1 VLGAVIATLGHY
13 KLTLMGPFRLL
24 DPQGERVAVTSR
36 RAMALI
42 AMLAMSAEGERS
54 RGWLQEKLWGAR
66 EDRQAAGSLRRELS
80 ELRRL
85 LNTQDAPLLL
95 TQRDR
100 VRLDLSMLCVD
111 AHAPVGGAGPTAH
124 AAEDFLEGLDLS
136 GEEGFED
143 WRRERRLALRPRM
156 RQPDGPEPAPRSP
169 GDLDELSL
177 GEPDGWRA
185 ASIIEAD
192 HRPFVVIAAF
202 RPGPRPQET
211 AFAEALASDLV
222 AALAKSRLLA
232 VRSSHPDVPD
242 EPLHPARLRPHLGA
256 DYLVQG
262 HIRRLGSDLRV
273 LITLSSTVN
282 DRALWSAHYDHAASE
297 GLAVQEKMLAAIVG
311 GIEPALLDH
320 EASRSLNGQNGA
332 SDHWSLFLR
341 GRWRFWRAKAEDF
354 ETALS
359 LLAEARRLRPDDVPT
374 ITLQA
379 LCHLGQ
385 AWTGVTGDPR
395 HSVLQAYD
403 LMARAVALDPGDA
416 YAHCVHGMVL
426 SFMGRPDQ
434 ALAEQRFA
442 LDLNP
447 YLAAA
452 AGEMGRLSLLS
463 NHLQEAMEWS
473 DTAIA
478 SAPGDPHAFLW
489 FRTKA
494 FVSFIRRQYDAAA
507 RHAADAC
514 ARSPHQFFLHY
525 LLAACRAAAGRRL
538 DARSAFAEGRRL
550 LPTYNE
556 QMIRLGLPF
565 TDEATVQL
573 YMKALRSAGW
583 RG

>member
-1 VLGAVIATLGHY
+1 
-13 KLTLMGPFRLL
+13 MGL
-24 DPQGERVAVTSR
+24 V
-36 RAMALI
+36 
-42 AMLAMSAEGERS
+42 AMLAMSAGGERS
-54 RGWLQEKLWGAR
+54 RGWLQDKLWGAR
-66 EDRQAAGSLRRELS
+66 DDTQAAGSLRRELS

-85 LNTQDAPLLL
+85 LNGGEAPLLL
-95 TQRDR
+95 TERDR
-100 VRLDLSMLCVD
+100 VRLDLSKLCVD
-111 AHAPVGGAGPTAH
+111 AHSPAADAGPIAH
-124 AAEDFLEGLDLS
+124 AAEDFLEGLELP
-136 GEEGFED
+136 GEAGFED

-156 RQPDGPEPAPRSP
+156 AAVGAPAAEAADP
-169 GDLDELSL
+169 GDPEA
-177 GEPDGWRA
+177 WRA
-185 ASIIEAD
+185 VSIIDAD
-192 HRPFVVIAAF
+192 QRPVVVIAAF
-202 RPGPRPQET
+202 TSAGGRDDE
-211 AFAEALASDLV
+211 AFAEALARDLA
-222 AALAKSRLLA
+222 AALARSRLIF
-232 VRSSHPDVPD
+232 VRSSHPDLPAGPVP
-242 EPLHPARLRPHLGA
+242 PARISAELGA

-262 HIRRLGSDLRV
+262 HVRRVGNELRV
-273 LITLSSTVN
+273 LITLASAVN
-282 DRALWSAHYDHAASE
+282 DRAVWSAHYDQSAGE
-297 GLAVQEKMLAAIVG
+297 PLGVQDRMLAAMVG
-311 GIEPALLDH
+311 RIEPALLDH
-320 EASRSLNGQNGA
+320 EASRSLNGNKGA

-354 ETALS
+354 ETALN

-395 HSVLQAYD
+395 HCVIQAYD
-403 LMARAVALDPGDA
+403 LMERAVALDPGDA
-416 YAHCVHGMVL
+416 YARCVHGMVL
-426 SFMGRPDQ
+426 SFMGRADQ
-434 ALAEQRFA
+434 ALAEQRLA

-463 NHLQEAMEWS
+463 NNLEEAIEWS
-473 DTAIA
+473 STAIA

-494 FVSFIRRQYDAAA
+494 FASFIKGRYDEAA

-525 LLAACRAAAGRRL
+525 LLAACRAAAGKL
-538 DARSAFAEGRRL
+538 EDARTAFAEGRRL

-565 TDEATVQL
+565 TDETTVEL
-573 YMKALRSAGW
+573 YMRALRNAGW

>member
-1 VLGAVIATLGHY
+1 LIATLGHFR
-13 KLTLMGPFRLL
+13 LNLLGPFQLL
-24 DPQGERVAVTSR
+24 DAKGERVPITSK
-36 RAMALI
+36 RAMALV
-42 AMLAMSAEGERS
+42 AMLAMSPNGERS
-54 RGWLQEKLWGAR
+54 RGWLQDKLWGAR
-66 EDRQAAGSLRRELS
+66 EDTQAAGSLRRELS

-85 LNTQDAPLLL
+85 LNADEAPLLL
-95 TQRDR
+95 TERDR
-100 VRLDLSMLCVD
+100 VRLDLSRLCVD
-111 AHAPVGGAGPTAH
+111 AHTPASGVGPTAH
-124 AAEDFLEGLDLS
+124 AAEDFLEGLDLP
-136 GEEGFED
+136 GEAGFED

-156 RQPDGPEPAPRSP
+156 DQANGHAADASDP
-169 GDLDELSL
+169 GD
-177 GEPDGWRA
+177 PDGWRA
-185 ASIIEAD
+185 VSIIDGD
-192 HRPFVVIAAF
+192 HRPVVVIAPFTNAGK
-202 RPGPRPQET
+202 PEDG
-211 AFAEALASDLV
+211 AFAEALARELV

-242 EPLHPARLRPHLGA
+242 GYVNPTRLCADLEA

-262 HIRRLGSDLRV
+262 HLRRVGTDLRV
-273 LITLSSTVN
+273 LITLASAVN
-282 DRALWSAHYDHAASE
+282 DRAVWSAPYDQSANE
-297 GLAVQEKMLAAIVG
+297 PLIVQDRMLAAMVG
-311 GIEPALLDH
+311 RIEPALLDH
-320 EASRSLNGQNGA
+320 EVSRSLSGRRGV

-354 ETALS
+354 DTALG

-385 AWTGVTGDPR
+385 AWTGVTADPR
-395 HSVLQAYD
+395 QSVLQAYD

-416 YAHCVHGMVL
+416 YAHCVLGMVL
-426 SFMGRPDQ
+426 SFMGRADQ
-434 ALAEQRFA
+434 ALAEQRLA

-463 NHLQEAMEWS
+463 NHLEEAIDWS
-473 DTAIA
+473 STAIA

-494 FVSFIRRQYDAAA
+494 FASFIKGRYEEAA

-525 LLAACRAAAGRRL
+525 LLAACRAAAGKL
-538 DARSAFAEGRRL
+538 EDARVAFAEGRRL

-565 TDEATVQL
+565 SDETTVEL
-573 YMKALRSAGW
+573 YMKALRNAGW

>member
-1 VLGAVIATLGHY
+1 LGCY
-13 KLTLMGPFRLL
+13 KLNLIGPFRLL
-24 DPQGERVAVTSR
+24 DPQGERIGITSK
-36 RAMALI
+36 RAMGLV

-66 EDRQAAGSLRRELS
+66 EDTQAAGSLRRELS

-85 LNTQDAPLLL
+85 LNKGASPLLL
-95 TQRDR
+95 TERDR
-100 VRLDLSMLCVD
+100 VRLDLSRLSVD
-111 AHAPVGGAGPTAH
+111 ARAPAGGAGPTAL
-124 AAEDFLEGLDLS
+124 AAEDFLEGLEIA

-156 RQPDGPEPAPRSP
+156 RAKGAAAEDPAPSAP
-169 GDLDELSL
+169 ANIAPAGVALAPEA
-177 GEPDGWRA
+177 PDSWRA
-185 ASIIEAD
+185 ATIIDSD
-192 HRPFVVIAAF
+192 HRPLVVIARF
-202 RPGPRPQET
+202 RAGARPEDG
-211 AFAEALASDLV
+211 AFAEALASELV
-222 AALAKSRLLA
+222 SALAKSRLIA
-232 VRSSHPDVPD
+232 VRSSHPVVPD
-242 EPLHPARLRPHLGA
+242 EPVHPARRWASLEA
-256 DYLVQG
+256 DYLVEG
-262 HIRRLGSDLRV
+262 HLRRMGGDLRI
-273 LITLSSTVN
+273 LITLASAVN
-282 DRALWSAHYDHAASE
+282 DRAVWSAHYDQSASE
-297 GLAVQEKMLAAIVG
+297 PLVVQDRMLAAIVG
-311 GIEPALLDH
+311 RIEPALLDH

-354 ETALS
+354 ETALG

-395 HSVLQAYD
+395 HCVIEAHD
-403 LMARAVALDPGDA
+403 LMSRAVALDPGDA
-416 YAHCVHGMVL
+416 YAHCVLGTVL
-426 SFMGRPDQ
+426 SFMGRVDQ
-434 ALAEQRFA
+434 ALAEQRLA

-452 AGEMGRLSLLS
+452 AGEMGRLSLLQ
-463 NHLQEAMEWS
+463 NHLEAAIEWS

-494 FVSFIRRQYDAAA
+494 FASFIRGRYEEAA

-514 ARSPHQFFLHY
+514 ARGPHQFFLHY
-525 LLAACRAAAGRRL
+525 LLAACRAAAGKL
-538 DARSAFAEGRRL
+538 KDARVAFAEGRRL

-556 QMIRLGLPF
+556 RMIRLGLPF
-565 TDEATVQL
+565 TDETTVEL
-573 YMKALRSAGW
+573 YMKALRNAGW

>member
-1 VLGAVIATLGHY
+1 
-13 KLTLMGPFRLL
+13 ML
-24 DPQGERVAVTSR
+24 DPQGQRVAVTSK

-42 AMLAMSAEGERS
+42 AMLAMSADGERS

-66 EDRQAAGSLRRELS
+66 EDTQAAGSLRRELS

-85 LNTQDAPLLL
+85 LNVGDSPLLL
-95 TQRDR
+95 TERDR
-100 VRLDLSMLCVD
+100 VRLDLSKLCVD
-111 AHAPVGGAGPTAH
+111 AHSPSGAAGPTAR
-124 AAEDFLEGLDLS
+124 AAEDFLEGLDIA

-156 RQPDGPEPAPRSP
+156 RADSATPEDNAPVDPDAWPA
-169 GDLDELSL
+169 
-177 GEPDGWRA
+177 A
-185 ASIIEAD
+185 KIMEAHD
-192 HRPFVVIAAF
+192 RPLVVIAAF
-202 RPGPRPQET
+202 KAGGRPEDG

-222 AALAKSRLLA
+222 AALAKSRLIA
-232 VRSSHPDVPD
+232 VRSSRPDIPEGPVHPT
-242 EPLHPARLRPHLGA
+242 RLCADLEA

-262 HIRRLGSDLRV
+262 SVRRGGGDLRV
-273 LITLSSTVN
+273 LVTLASAVN
-282 DRALWSAHYDHAASE
+282 DRAVWSAHYDQSASE
-297 GLAVQEKMLAAIVG
+297 PLVVQDKMLAAIVG
-311 GIEPALLDH
+311 RIEPALLDH
-320 EASRSLNGQNGA
+320 EASRSLNSHNGV
-332 SDHWSLFLR
+332 SDHWNLFLR

-385 AWTGVTGDPR
+385 AWTGVTSDPR
-395 HSVLQAYD
+395 NSVLQAYD

-426 SFMGRPDQ
+426 SFMGRADQ
-434 ALAEQRFA
+434 AVAEQRLA

-452 AGEMGRLSLLS
+452 AGEMGRLYLLT
-463 NHLQEAMEWS
+463 NHLDEAMEWS
-473 DTAIA
+473 STAIA

-494 FVSFIRRQYDAAA
+494 FASFIKGRYDEAA

-525 LLAACRAAAGRRL
+525 LLAACRAAAGKL
-538 DARSAFAEGRRL
+538 EDARTAFAEGRRL

-565 TDEATVQL
+565 TDETTVEL
-573 YMKALRSAGW
+573 YMRALRNAGW

>member
-1 VLGAVIATLGHY
+1 
-13 KLTLMGPFRLL
+13 MGL
-24 DPQGERVAVTSR
+24 V
-36 RAMALI
+36 
-42 AMLAMSAEGERS
+42 AMLAMSADGERS
-54 RGWLQEKLWGAR
+54 RSWLQDKLWGAR
-66 EDRQAAGSLRRELS
+66 EDTQAAGSLRRELS

-85 LNTQDAPLLL
+85 LNRGETPLLI
-95 TQRDR
+95 TERDR
-100 VRLDLSMLCVD
+100 VRLDLSQLCVD
-111 AHAPVGGAGPTAH
+111 AHRPLAGAGPTAR
-124 AAEDFLEGLDLS
+124 AAEDFLEGLELA

-156 RQPDGPEPAPRSP
+156 RPAEEGAASADPAPGDSAPRAPAP
-169 GDLDELSL
+169 GAPAP
-177 GEPDGWRA
+177 GAPDAWRA
-185 ASIIEAD
+185 ATIIDAD
-192 HRPFVVIAAF
+192 HRPVVVIAPFTAQG
-202 RPGPRPQET
+202 RPAES
-211 AFAEALASDLV
+211 AFAEALAKELV
-222 AALAKSRLLA
+222 AALAKSRLIA
-232 VRSSHPDVPD
+232 VRSTQPTVPD
-242 EPLHPARLRPHLGA
+242 GPVHPARLCAELGA

-262 HIRRLGSDLRV
+262 HIRRVGGDPRV
-273 LITLSSTVN
+273 LITLASAVN
-282 DRALWSAHYDHAASE
+282 DRAVWSAHYDHSAGE
-297 GLAVQEKMLAAIVG
+297 PLIVQDKILAAIVG
-311 GIEPALLDH
+311 GVEPALLDH
-320 EASRSLNGQNGA
+320 EASRSLNGRKGV

-354 ETALS
+354 ETALE
-359 LLAEARRLRPDDVPT
+359 LLAQARRLRPDDVPT

-416 YAHCVHGMVL
+416 YAHCVLGMVL
-426 SFMGRPDQ
+426 SFMGRADQ
-434 ALAEQRFA
+434 ALAEQRLA

-463 NHLQEAMEWS
+463 NDLEAAMEWS

-494 FVSFIRRQYDAAA
+494 FACFIRGRYEDAA

-525 LLAACRAAAGRRL
+525 LLAACRAAARKL
-538 DARSAFAEGRRL
+538 EDARTAFAEGRRL
-550 LPTYNE
+550 LPSYSE

-565 TDEATVQL
+565 TDETTVEL
-573 YMKALRSAGW
+573 YMKALRRAGW